1 MPPQSGESRRTTGPA
16 SGLSSSY
23 PASSSELRPREHTVE
38 PRSQGYTHNNSQY
51 PPTPVPYHA
60 QPQYSNQPGSRS
72 SWAGYSSSSREE
84 QGSSFSLTS
93 TTAAGTT
100 AGAPYF
106 RRSVHHDPQDDYHH
120 SPQHGTYIPPPSS
133 SSSAI
138 GHQEYRTN
146 NSSSNSLDELH
157 HPYSSSNSN
166 NYHQKGE
173 GSFSDN
179 HYQNCSGQDGYSADP
194 YNDRERGEG
203 YESGGAAAAA
213 NNGGEGGESAGDS
226 GGKHRNNS
234 VSSNASQSSSSSL
247 SHYHPHMSG
256 NKHPC
261 KFPTCGW
268 SFKRYEHLKRHMLVH
283 TKERAFVC
291 DYHGCEKSFSR
302 SDNFSAH
309 LRTHS
314 KKSAAVAAAAAAG
327 TTAAHIRRFERQQ
340 QQMTEA
346 AATGGSGSGDRSMMI
361 DPIRTNFPNSSTSAL
376 VSSGPSERR
385 GVSGDGE
392 ADHAHHRHSIA
403 GYPSYSGGS
412 RSPLQMQNIYSHGLP
427 TPVTNHGPNSATTK
441 SVRNSYCGPS
451 SATSDDPAP
460 SEYDQQKQQ
469 PKSATS
475 SSSVFSFRLP
485 SEQQQQQ
492 QYHKRSSSFG
502 MHPLDSPTTPTTTT
516 SPTSLTPGATGTVDG
531 IVPKF
536 NTIKLDLKSV
546 TNHPEDSPSSQR
558 QYQNY
563 HHHKQYQQQ
572 QQRRR
577 FSSPE
582 AKDDIEL
589 KRSGS
594 VRLGS
599 SSPYPYHHHQ
609 RHQQQH
615 RYSSGS
621 IHSGGFKS
629 EEHDEDR
636 LLSQRRE
643 SSPGL
648 GREHEHDD
656 ERHYEESASSDT
668 VTGYERPNPNPNGES
683 PVLVPRGAH
692 HPAGNDEME
701 TVKYEQQASSA
712 VDFPAS
718 ISSHF
723 TPVHSSGD
731 NKPSS
736 SRPGSPSVGDLQEG
750 ALKSSNGDER
760 GLSSSSSNS
769 SLVSADRRPSSS
781 SAVHMSGS
789 YQHLN
794 GSVSPPRS
802 NSESYSGSV
811 AMDEDGNPLH
821 PQHRHHPGYHHPQH
835 HGGGFGD
842 YDRAGGNPPSPRPH
856 YGPSSSSLYYPPQ
869 HYGGPFSS
877 SSMNGGGY
885 SSHHH
890 HQYSSYHSQQ
900 QPPYPMEES
909 GSYHHG
915 HPGHPSHHGHHNM
928 PPIPPSS
935 LSSHAQQ
942 QQQSLPPP
950 LQAPQRAGTS
960 GSGVGSGIGSSTMGG
975 GGGRVRGMTSS
986 AKNHCCPVSGC
997 MKRFKRLEHLK
1008 RHTKTHTLERP
1019 FACLTAGCNKRF
1031 SRSDNLSQHIKTHQ
1045 RQLMSKIHWKQRSM

>member
-1 MPPQSGESRRTTGPA
+1 MELISPRFHRRRRQLDIRSIGPTTA
-16 SGLSSSY
+16 V
-23 PASSSELRPREHTVE
+23 ATV
-38 PRSQGYTHNNSQY
+38 
-51 PPTPVPYHA
+51 
-60 QPQYSNQPGSRS
+60 
-72 SWAGYSSSSREE
+72 
-84 QGSSFSLTS
+84 LTS
-93 TTAAGTT
+93 CI
-100 AGAPYF
+100 
-106 RRSVHHDPQDDYHH
+106 
-120 SPQHGTYIPPPSS
+120 IP
-133 SSSAI
+133 
-138 GHQEYRTN
+138 T
-146 NSSSNSLDELH
+146 
-157 HPYSSSNSN
+157 
-166 NYHQKGE
+166 
-173 GSFSDN
+173 
-179 HYQNCSGQDGYSADP
+179 DGYSADP

-203 YESGGAAAAA
+203 YEPGGAAAAA
-213 NNGGEGGESAGDS
+213 SNGGEGGESTGDS

-314 KKSAAVAAAAAAG
+314 KKSAAAAAAAAAG
-327 TTAAHIRRFERQQ
+327 RTTTHIRRFERQQ

-346 AATGGSGSGDRSMMI
+346 ATTGELGGGDRSMMI

-376 VSSGPSERR
+376 VPSEPSERR
-385 GVSGDGE
+385 GGSGD
-392 ADHAHHRHSIA
+392 
-403 GYPSYSGGS
+403 
-412 RSPLQMQNIYSHGLP
+412 M
-427 TPVTNHGPNSATTK
+427 TNHGPNSATTR
-441 SVRNSYCGPS
+441 SARNSYCGPS

-460 SEYDQQKQQ
+460 SEYDLQKQQ

-475 SSSVFSFRLP
+475 SSSVFSFGLP
-485 SEQQQQQ
+485 SGQQQQQQ
-492 QYHKRSSSFG
+492 QYHKRSSSSG

-516 SPTSLTPGATGTVDG
+516 TPKNPTPGATGTVDG

-572 QQRRR
+572 QRRR

-582 AKDDIEL
+582 AKDDTEL

-594 VRLGS
+594 VRPGS
-599 SSPYPYHHHQ
+599 SSPYPYHRHE

-629 EEHDEDR
+629 EGHDEDH

-648 GREHEHDD
+648 GREHERDD

-668 VTGYERPNPNPNGES
+668 VTGHERPNPNPNGES
-683 PVLVPRGAH
+683 PVLAPRGAH

-701 TVKYEQQASSA
+701 TVKYEQQPSSSTG
-712 VDFPAS
+712 FPAS

-723 TPVHSSGD
+723 TPARNSGD
-731 NKPSS
+731 NKPNS
-736 SRPGSPSVGDLQEG
+736 SRPGSPSIGDLQEG
-750 ALKSSNGDER
+750 ALKSSNGDGR

-811 AMDEDGNPLH
+811 AMDEDGNPLY
-821 PQHRHHPGYHHPQH
+821 PQHRHHSGYHHSQH

-842 YDRAGGNPPSPRPH
+842 YDRAGGYPPSPRLH
-856 YGPSSSSLYYPPQ
+856 YGPSSSSSYYPPQ
-869 HYGGPFSS
+869 HYGGPISS

-900 QPPYPMEES
+900 QPSYPMEES

-935 LSSHAQQ
+935 LSSHVQQ
-942 QQQSLPPP
+942 QQQSQPPP
-950 LQAPQRAGTS
+950 LQAPQRIAAS
-960 GSGVGSGIGSSTMGG
+960 GSGIGSGIGSSTIG

-1019 FACLTAGCNKRF
+1019 FVCLTAGCNKRF